1 MADAGLVEPDK
12 LRLTIEARR
21 EKVNEL
27 VGAGM
32 SQRKGGS
39 ARNSAQR
46 IAERSGRSRPPQTAK
61 SGVRRRLSAIRPWLR
76 RSATKFT
83 HSRSRLSLGFTSRA
97 LVAILIASGHAA
109 GTPIELHLLTLL
121 HVLLRLL
128 LLQQHLIVELL
139 LRQELLLFGPIHLR
153 ARR

>member
-46 IAERSGRSRPPQTAK
+46 IAERSGRK
-61 SGVRRRLSAIRPWLR
+61 SSTSDREERREAAIIGNKALAAAQRNKIHALSVAAFVGLYQPRF
-76 RSATKFT
+76 S
-83 HSRSRLSLGFTSRA
+83 SNSDSLGTC
-97 LVAILIASGHAA
+97 SGH
-109 GTPIELHLLTLL
+109 PN
-121 HVLLRLL
+121 
-128 LLQQHLIVELL
+128 
-139 LRQELLLFGPIHLR
+139 
-153 ARR
+153 